1 MKRFYYI
8 LQLVLLVVFGSCNNA
23 MHEVAMELEQV
34 KQKYVPDTRV
44 AVFDVEVLFRN
55 GDLIIKGETT
65 SNDAKADLL
74 NHLNKIHKTVIDSL
88 VVLPVSNEF
97 GCYALVTISVA
108 NLREFPRHS
117 SQLVSQII
125 LGTPVKVLKTDGDWS
140 LVQCPDKYIG
150 WTNNSSLTNL
160 SDEEFQNW
168 KGSKRVIILND
179 AWLRD
184 EQGMVVCDMVKG
196 SIVELIEK
204 DNSECKLALPDGRQG
219 KVSED
224 SILDFETWLNKI
236 DLNPKAL
243 VEDAKNLL
251 GLPYLWGGTSSKALD
266 CSGFV
271 KTIYFL
277 NGYVLM
283 RDASQQ
289 IHYGEGIDLDLDK
302 LKQGDLLFFGNKEA
316 NKVTHVGMYIGN
328 HEFIHAS
335 GFVMINSLDSTRVN
349 FSKDR
354 LLSWLGA
361 QRYVG
366 QEESE
371 GMVSVAS
378 HPWYVLLK

>member
-1 MKRFYYI
+1 M
-8 LQLVLLVVFGSCNNA
+8 FGSCDNV
-23 MHEVAMELEQV
+23 MHDVALELEQI
-34 KQKYVPDTRV
+34 KQKYVLDTRI
-44 AVFDVEVLFRN
+44 AVFDVQVIFRE

-65 SNDAKADLL
+65 SNEAKEELL
-74 NHLNKIHKTVIDSL
+74 NHLSLMHKMIVDSL
-88 VVLPVSNEF
+88 VVLPVQNDLGYF
-97 GCYALVTISVA
+97 AVVTISVA
-108 NLREFPRHS
+108 NLREIPRHS
-117 SQLVSQII
+117 SQLVSQMI
-125 LGTPVKVLKTDGDWS
+125 LGTPVKILKTDGDWS
-140 LVQCPDKYIG
+140 LVQCPDRYIG

-160 SDEEFQNW
+160 SVEEFQNW
-168 KGSKRVIILND
+168 KGSKRVIILKD
-179 AWLRD
+179 AWLSD

-204 DNSECKLALPDGRQG
+204 DNSEYKLALPDGRQG
-219 KVSED
+219 KVSDD
-224 SILDFETWLNKI
+224 SLMDFETWLNNI
-236 DLNPKAL
+236 DLNPNTL

-266 CSGFV
+266 CSGFI

-289 IHYGEGIDLDLDK
+289 INYGEGIDLNIDK

-316 NKVTHVGMYIGN
+316 HKVTHVGMYIGN

-366 QEESE
+366 EEESV

-378 HPWYVLLK
+378 HPWYVLTK